1 MPISLEFPE
10 LDFNGTQIGFEHLKP
25 FRYELTGHGKGGQS
39 IYVRISFQ
47 SHVFSQTAGENEPL
61 YFLDENGN
69 NRAFCPHRYKSSLRL
84 PALCEDMLAKNVL
97 TWESKDRN
105 STSNLTVVNDNL
117 VSGENYAIYYYL
129 FPSRL
134 DDCDVELVVKSAY
147 TREIDFAKI
156 KRRYK
161 SVQKIKEC
169 YFNQKVVP

>member
-1 MPISLEFPE
+1 
-10 LDFNGTQIGFEHLKP
+10 
-25 FRYELTGHGKGGQS
+25 
-39 IYVRISFQ
+39 
-47 SHVFSQTAGENEPL
+47 
-61 YFLDENGN
+61 
-69 NRAFCPHRYKSSLRL
+69 
-84 PALCEDMLAKNVL
+84 MLAKNVL